1 VYNVQPVTPVH
12 VAFAVFVP
20 AGLDP
25 AIHVF
30 GSSDARIAFGLRLT
44 FPGISLK

>member
-1 VYNVQPVTPVH
+1 VYNAQPVTPIH
-12 VAFAVFVP
+12 VVFAVFVM

-44 FPGISLK
+44 FPGTSLK